1 MNHNTQYTTYDMQV
15 RTISTLNDKD
25 VLLWLPK
32 NVIVHNLQLNL
43 EFNVA
48 TMSHRRIK
56 SSDLLELIT
65 SSTDIRFEK
74 IHSYW
79 KARKRSEGLVFVGIL
94 MITQNGALAF
104 VGLRKFPSWMMQK
117 TPMTMRQMSW
127 VKICMSEMLTHS
139 PMDVEIKRL
148 QILQR
153 SRGA

>member
-1 MNHNTQYTTYDMQV
+1 MIRMFYYGCLKMLLYTICSSIWNLM
-15 RTISTLNDKD
+15 
-25 VLLWLPK
+25 LLP
-32 NVIVHNLQLNL
+32 Q
-43 EFNVA
+43 
-48 TMSHRRIK
+48 SHRRIK